1 MALPFSGDSKW
12 SLRVE
17 VQQDLPE
24 PCPTSPLLLGFI
36 HFETG
41 TLLGSFMSGPRLAR
55 IIAAVFMATDED
67 LSLPNCGIC
76 HAIRR
81 IPPHV
86 HSMFQRPLQWTR
98 NNQGST
104 AASSTKAMFAVV
116 LGHFERFQG
125 STTASAQCSFFHAD
139 GQVRDVFSNQLRD
152 HCTRTI
158 DGITGSL
165 LYK

>member
-1 MALPFSGDSKW
+1 
-12 SLRVE
+12 
-17 VQQDLPE
+17 
-24 PCPTSPLLLGFI
+24 
-36 HFETG
+36 
-41 TLLGSFMSGPRLAR
+41 
-55 IIAAVFMATDED
+55 MATDED

-76 HAIRR
+76 HAIRH

-104 AASSTKAMFAVV
+104 AASSTQFMFAVV

-158 DGITGSL
+158 DGILLTALQMSTGKVHVLTRCPRHLEDLRLRLSQNVAAPGQH
-165 LYK
+165 